1 MQRKALLVVYLALFV
16 DMLGFGVILPLLPF
30 RIEQLGGTGAWVGAV
45 LTAYALAQFVMAP
58 VLGAMSD
65 RYGRRPLLLASLA
78 GSAVSLALV
87 GFADSLVML
96 LAARVVAGLCGG
108 AIAVGQAY
116 AVDLSDPEHRTRA
129 LGMVGASIG
138 MGFVIGPAIGAALA
152 GLGFTGVSLAAAGI
166 ALINLLAGMVLL
178 PRRPGP
184 NDAVPPRRTPGAH
197 TALAHAIRLP
207 TLRPVVA
214 AVFVSMC
221 AFAAM
226 EATYALLGARR
237 YGLGPAGL
245 GLVFTGVGV
254 VMAVVQ
260 GGVAGRAADRFGNR
274 RVAVAGAALLGA
286 GLAVL
291 PFTPPWL
298 GYPALALVAAG
309 QGLLGTTAA
318 ALIADAGGRALGGM
332 LGVGQAAAAAARALG
347 PIAAG
352 VAFDLRPG
360 LPYYLGAAL
369 CGLAAVLLLRSG
381 RAHARATTIETGQP
395 A

>member
-30 RIEQLGGTGAWVGAV
+30 RIEQLGGSGAWVGAV

-87 GFADSLVML
+87 GFADSLLML

-116 AVDLSDPEHRTRA
+116 AVDLSPPEERTRA

-138 MGFVIGPAIGAALA
+138 MGFVIGPALGAALA
-152 GLGFTGVSLAAAGI
+152 GLGFTGVSLVAAAI
-166 ALINLLAGMVLL
+166 ALTNLLAGAVLL
-178 PRRPGP
+178 PRRPAPG
-184 NDAVPPRRTPGAH
+184 DAVPPRRAPGAH
-197 TALAHAIRLP
+197 TVLAHAMRLP

-237 YGLGPAGL
+237 YGLGPVGL

-260 GGVAGRAADRFGNR
+260 GGVAGRAANRFGNR
-274 RVAVAGAALLGA
+274 RVAVAGAVLLGA

-291 PFTPPWL
+291 PFAPAWL
-298 GYPALALVAAG
+298 GYPALAVVAAG
-309 QGLLGTTAA
+309 QGLLGTAAA
-318 ALIADAGGRALGGM
+318 ALIAEAGGRALGGM
-332 LGVGQAAAAAARALG
+332 LGIGQAAAAAARALG
-347 PIAAG
+347 PLAAG

-360 LPYYLGAAL
+360 LPYCLGAVL
-369 CGLAAVLLLRSG
+369 CGLAAVLLHRSG
-381 RAHARATTIETGQP
+381 NAEARPTTIEMGQP

>member
-1 MQRKALLVVYLALFV
+1 MQRKALPVVYLALFV

-58 VLGAMSD
+58 VLGALSD

-87 GFADSLVML
+87 GVADSLLML

-116 AVDLSDPEHRTRA
+116 AVDLSPPEARTRA

-138 MGFVIGPAIGAALA
+138 MGFVVGPALGAALS

-166 ALINLLAGMVLL
+166 ALANLLAGAVLL

-184 NDAVPPRRTPGAH
+184 GDAVPPRRTPGAH
-197 TALAHAIRLP
+197 AALAVALRLP
-207 TLRPVVA
+207 ALRPVVA
-214 AVFVSMC
+214 AIFVSMC

-237 YGLGPAGL
+237 YGLGPVGL

-291 PFTPPWL
+291 PLAPAWL
-298 GYPALALVAAG
+298 GYPALALLAAG

-318 ALIADAGGRALGGM
+318 ALIAETGGRALGGV
-332 LGVGQAAAAAARALG
+332 LGIGQAAGAAARALG
-347 PIAAG
+347 PLAAG

-381 RAHARATTIETGQP
+381 STEASPTTVEMGQP